1 METPN
6 PQSWRTILRR
16 IVKPAGERQRLASI
30 IGLVPM
36 TLARWISG
44 ESVPH
49 KAHILRLLHVVNP
62 SLRDELLDALEIDF
76 PDIRL
81 LYQNEGIEQL
91 SSAFFAELLNIRA
104 TTSGPLLFHRMSQSV
119 LDKAILLLDPHRLGM
134 AITIAR
140 CMPSTPERNQKIYSL
155 KELAGRGT
163 PPWKPDL
170 EPESI
175 FLGAESLGGYVTQ
188 KSYFSNVADLKA
200 ESRRQIRRTA
210 HEISAAAYP
219 IMLSGSIAGCII
231 ASSTQLDYFSKEYME
246 LLEVFSHLASLAF
259 ENDEFYPLSSISLQ
273 MMPSKE
279 MQLPIL
285 ATFWG
290 RAMNI
295 QEETLRQGGSISNA
309 EAEQQALRQIEAEL
323 LAIGAKR
330 A

>member
-1 METPN
+1 METLS
-6 PQSWRTILRR
+6 PQSWRVILRR
-16 IVKPAGERQRLASI
+16 VVKPAGERQRLAHI
-30 IGLVPM
+30 IGLAPM

-62 SLRDELLDALEIDF
+62 SLRDELLDALEADF

-104 TTSGPLLFHRMSQSV
+104 TTSGPLLFHRVSQAV

-140 CMPSTPERNQKIYSL
+140 CMPPTPEHNQKIYSL

-188 KSYFSNVADLKA
+188 KGYFSNVADLKA
-200 ESRRQIRRTA
+200 ESRRQIRRTEY
-210 HEISAAAYP
+210 EISAAAYP

-259 ENDEFYPLSSISLQ
+259 ENSEFYPLSSISLQ

-279 MQLPIL
+279 VQLPIIG
-285 ATFWG
+285 TFWG
-290 RAMNI
+290 RAMDI
-295 QEETLRQGGSISNA
+295 QEETIQQGVSISNA
-309 EAEQQALRQIEAEL
+309 EAEQQALRAIEAEL

-330 A
+330 S

>member
-104 TTSGPLLFHRMSQSV
+104 TTSGPLLFHRMSQAV

-140 CMPSTPERNQKIYSL
+140 CMPSTPEHNQKIYSL

-188 KSYFSNVADLKA
+188 KGYFSNVADLKA

-210 HEISAAAYP
+210 YEVSAAAYP

-273 MMPSKE
+273 MMPSRE

-290 RAMNI
+290 RAMDI
-295 QEETLRQGGSISNA
+295 QEEALRQGGSISNA
-309 EAEQQALRQIEAEL
+309 EAELQALREIEAEL
-323 LAIGAKR
+323 LSIGAKR